1 MGLDQYAYAVRP
13 HSDNIEFGWAWEAH
27 DQDYDSKV
35 FKIAQ
40 WRKHSDLQGW
50 MENLWVTK
58 RTLAGDPPQPSEDG
72 MFAGDL
78 GFNCEPVRLSL
89 TDLEQLETAVNRD
102 ELPETSGFFFGRS
115 TPERK
120 DNDLVF
126 IRTARDYIADGCD
139 IYYTSW
145 W

>member
-1 MGLDQYAYAVRP
+1 
-13 HSDNIEFGWAWEAH
+13 
-27 DQDYDSKV
+27 
-35 FKIAQ
+35 
-40 WRKHSDLQGW
+40 
-50 MENLWVTK
+50 
-58 RTLAGDPPQPSEDG
+58 